1 MEWWMWFLL
10 IIGSF
15 LVLLG
20 IGLPVFLSFMVINT
34 VMIYILWGGVTGMT
48 QFIHSMFSSVSTF
61 VLLPVPLFVLMGE
74 IIFQSG
80 IFNNALDVLDLWMG
94 RVRGRLCLLSV
105 AGATIFSALSGSS
118 MGTTAMLGSL
128 LLPEMKRR
136 GYDKSISI
144 GSCMSGALAMIIP
157 PSALAV
163 ILGSLADI
171 SIGKLLI
178 SGVLPGVLMAIL
190 YVAYIVIRCKI
201 QPSIA
206 PPYIPRKVPLTE
218 MIIGTVK
225 YVLPFGSIIFCV
237 IGLIIL
243 GIATPTEAAAAGT
256 LVSFILTAIYG
267 KLNWNVIIRTV
278 EGTLR
283 VSIMMFTILTG
294 ATAFGQILNYTGASQ
309 GLLMFVLGLDL
320 TPYALI
326 FVMMGILIIMGM
338 LMEQVSIMMVTIPI
352 FMPIARALDFNPI
365 WFGLL
370 FLINMEIGMKSPPF
384 GLCLFVMQGI
394 VPPEISTMDI
404 YKSVAPFIFM
414 DILAITVVIFFPQIA
429 TFLPNLMT
437 H

>member
-1 MEWWMWFLL
+1 MEWWIWFIL

-20 IGLPVFLSFMVINT
+20 IGLPVFLSFMVINV
-34 VMIYILWGGVTGMT
+34 VMIYILWGGIAGMS
-48 QFIHSMFSSVSTF
+48 QFVHSLFSSVSTF

-80 IFNNALDVLDLWMG
+80 VFNNALNVLDLWMG

-128 LLPEMKRR
+128 LLPEMRRR

-178 SGVLPGVLMAIL
+178 SGVLPGVLMAML

-206 PPYIPRKVPLTE
+206 PPYVPRKVPLSE
-218 MIIGTVK
+218 MIIGMFK

-243 GIATPTEAAAAGT
+243 GIATPTESAAAGT
-256 LVSFILTAIYG
+256 LIAFILTAIYG
-267 KLNWNVIIRTV
+267 KLNWKVIIRTL

-309 GLLMFVLGLDL
+309 GLLIFVMGLDL
-320 TPYALI
+320 APYALI

-352 FMPIARALDFNPI
+352 FMPIVRALDFNPI

-384 GLCLFVMQGI
+384 GLCLFVMQGV
-394 VPPEISTMDI
+394 VPPEISTMDV
-404 YKSVAPFIFM
+404 YKSVAPFIFL
-414 DILAITVVIFFPQIA
+414 DILAIVIIIFIPQTA
-429 TFLPNLMT
+429 TFLPNLMA

>member
-283 VSIMMFTILTG
+283 VSIMM
-294 ATAFGQILNYTGASQ
+294 
-309 GLLMFVLGLDL
+309 
-320 TPYALI
+320 
-326 FVMMGILIIMGM
+326 
-338 LMEQVSIMMVTIPI
+338 
-352 FMPIARALDFNPI
+352 
-365 WFGLL
+365 
-370 FLINMEIGMKSPPF
+370 
-384 GLCLFVMQGI
+384 
-394 VPPEISTMDI
+394 
-404 YKSVAPFIFM
+404 
-414 DILAITVVIFFPQIA
+414 
-429 TFLPNLMT
+429 
-437 H
+437 